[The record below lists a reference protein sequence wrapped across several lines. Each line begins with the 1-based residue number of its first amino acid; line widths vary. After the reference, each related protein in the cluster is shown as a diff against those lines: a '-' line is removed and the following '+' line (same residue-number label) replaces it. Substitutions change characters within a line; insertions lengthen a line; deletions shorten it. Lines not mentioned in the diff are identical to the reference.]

1 MEDYFYFSATLELEP
16 VGNLESVS
24 PSPSPRRTTSRDV
37 DVAGEL
43 RGRHHHYLDAC
54 FLCGRML
61 AGNKDIFMYRG
72 DTPFCSEECRQ
83 RQIDA
88 DDASEM
94 MKKRAKMQ
102 PAAARGEQQPQRRQS
117 PHGIPVWAR

>member
-1 MEDYFYFSATLELEP
+1 MEDYFYFSASLELET
-16 VGNLESVS
+16 VGKLESVS
-24 PSPSPRRTTSRDV
+24 PSPSPRVTTSR

-43 RGRHHHYLDAC
+43 RGRHNHYLDAC
-54 FLCGRML
+54 FRCGRML

-72 DTPFCSEECRQ
+72 DTPFCSKECRQ

-94 MKKRAKMQ
+94 KKRTKQ
-102 PAAARGEQQPQRRQS
+102 PAAARGEQQQPQPQRRQS
-117 PHGIPVWAR
+117 PHGIPVVWAR